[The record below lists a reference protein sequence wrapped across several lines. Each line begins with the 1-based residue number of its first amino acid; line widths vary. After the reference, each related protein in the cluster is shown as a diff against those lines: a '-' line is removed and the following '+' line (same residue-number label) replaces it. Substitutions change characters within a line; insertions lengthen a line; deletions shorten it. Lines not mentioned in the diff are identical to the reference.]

1 MANRIV
7 TILLTLNLILFG
19 GFLLRTTGSSGSAAA
34 QSSTKSPNNDNKEL
48 QRLFE
53 EDQSDREPPDGKS
66 LDQAVMQA
74 RDLTRL
80 SRVKEL
86 YAQNKLLTGA
96 DYYHAAMVLQHGD
109 TPGDYLLAHEFC
121 VVGISKGESRAKWL
135 AAASED
141 RFLMMIGRPQ
151 RFGTQYLSVG
161 ADSAFQLYKVDSDV
175 TDKLRGMLDVPPLQ
189 IPKIPGVGLDKKKSV
204 KR

>member
-1 MANRIV
+1 MVNRIV
-7 TILLTLNLILFG
+7 TILLTLNLIVFCG
-19 GFLLRTTGSSGSAAA
+19 AVLRSTGSSGSAAT
-34 QSSTKSPNNDNKEL
+34 QTFTKSPNDNKEL
-48 QRLFE
+48 RRLFE

-66 LDQAVMQA
+66 LDPAVIEA

-80 SRVKEL
+80 ARVKDF

-96 DYYHAAMVLQHGD
+96 DYYHAAMILQHGE

-121 VVGISKGESRAKWL
+121 VVGISKGEARAKWL

-151 RFGTQYLSVG
+151 RFGTQYVSTG
-161 ADSAFQLYKVDSDV
+161 TDSGFQLYTVDSDV
-175 TDKLRGMLDVPPLQ
+175 TDELRGILNVPPLR
-189 IPKIPGVGLDKKKSV
+189 ISKTPGVGLDNKKPV
-204 KR
+204 KQ